1 MIEQYGEVNY
11 FNGKKMH
18 KREMT
23 DDELKCMMGHIQLNR
38 GFSLP
43 DQLLSDFLSNSPS
56 KPTMKNC
63 IHFNK
68 SDFKKMVEPLKPKNI
83 RKLYPKIKTHK
94 NLKKKKETKQEKK
107 EKETEKETD
116 EEIKDK
122 NIKKNKKIK
131 KVNKNRTKRY
141 LKKK

>member
-1 MIEQYGEVNY
+1 MIEQYGEINY

-43 DQLLSDFLSNSPS
+43 DQLLSDFLSDSPS

-68 SDFKKMVEPLKPKNI
+68 SDFKKIVGPLKPKNI
-83 RKLYPKIKTHK
+83 RKSYPKIKTHK
-94 NLKKKKETKQEKK
+94 NYKKKDNQKNKDEETKD
-107 EKETEKETD
+107 TEKD
-116 EEIKDK
+116 
-122 NIKKNKKIK
+122 IKKNKKINK
-131 KVNKNRTKRY
+131 KKTKRY
-141 LKKK
+141 VKKKD